1 MADLKVVRLVCE
13 ETGQT
18 AHMLVE
24 RHIAYQRNIHV
35 APVRHAYWEMI
46 DECCN
51 HAHEFS
57 CSGKNGCGRHV
68 YYGYYARSCDYDYC
82 PYCGAI
88 MDAKED

>member
-57 CSGKNGCGRHV
+57 CSGKKRMRKTCVLRIL
-68 YYGYYARSCDYDYC
+68 YAFV
-82 PYCGAI
+82 
-88 MDAKED
+88 